1 MRDQDRDQGVKVS
14 GFQDYKKDISTPVQ
28 YLKGVGPRL
37 AKILSKLGIHTIE
50 DLIYYFPRDY
60 EDRRNISQ
68 ISKLRIPEEKVFVK
82 GTIAHVEN
90 QKKPGRLSI
99 LKVTLQDISGSI
111 KLIFFNQPFLLK
123 VFYPGVALLVSGKV
137 EFNSYEGAFQLVPR
151 DWEIDEGEPLKI
163 VPVYNLTEGLFAKT
177 LRNIIKTALDQ
188 YLSSLKEPLPDEILK
203 ENRLI
208 DILEAVKNLHFP
220 QELKIVEEA
229 KRRIIFEDF
238 FVFQVGL
245 GNRKKEIKTLD
256 GIKFNSNA
264 DLLSDFPLPF
274 KLTGAQERVLDEI
287 LNDMSQDRPM
297 NRLIQGDVGSGKT
310 VVAAMAAFVAIKN
323 GYQVAIMA
331 PTEILAQQHYEKF
344 IKWFGAIPVA
354 ARLIALLLVTG
365 TTQSKNK
372 RELIEADV
380 VVGTHALIQEKIK
393 FKKLGLVVVDE
404 QHRFGVLQRAELGN
418 KGRRQNLAPMH
429 PDVLFMTAT
438 PIPRSLALTL
448 YGDLDRSIIDEMPP
462 GRQPVKTYYV
472 SNSKRRN
479 SYEFIRTKIKE
490 GRQVFVVCPLVK
502 ETEKSDLK
510 AAVEESEYLQRDIF
524 PEFKIGLIHGRVKQ
538 SEKERIMWEFRNN
551 KIQLLVST
559 TVIEVG
565 IDIPN
570 ASIMVIEHSERFGL
584 SQLHQLRGRIG
595 RGAHESFC
603 FLMGEPKSKD
613 ARIRIKA
620 MIDSNDGFKIAEVDL
635 RLRGPGDFCGVR
647 QSGLPEFRMADI
659 VRDEKILQ
667 VARDSAF
674 KYLASDP
681 HLEKAPQLKK
691 NLVGRYGRFLGF

>member
-1 MRDQDRDQGVKVS
+1 M
-14 GFQDYKKDISTPVQ
+14 
-28 YLKGVGPRL
+28 
-37 AKILSKLGIHTIE
+37 
-50 DLIYYFPRDY
+50 
-60 EDRRNISQ
+60 
-68 ISKLRIPEEKVFVK
+68 
-82 GTIAHVEN
+82 
-90 QKKPGRLSI
+90 
-99 LKVTLQDISGSI
+99 
-111 KLIFFNQPFLLK
+111 
-123 VFYPGVALLVSGKV
+123 
-137 EFNSYEGAFQLVPR
+137 
-151 DWEIDEGEPLKI
+151 
-163 VPVYNLTEGLFAKT
+163 TEGLFAKSI
-177 LRNIIKTALDQ
+177 RKIIRTSLDQ
-188 YLSSLKEPLPDEILK
+188 YLDQIKEPLPEEILK
-203 ENRLI
+203 KNRLI
-208 DILEAVKNLHFP
+208 SILDAVQNLHFP
-220 QELKIVEEA
+220 QDLRIVEEA
-229 KRRIIFEDF
+229 KRRMIFEDF
-238 FVFQVGL
+238 FVFQIGL
-245 GNRKKEIKTLD
+245 GSRKREIKTLN
-256 GIKFNSNA
+256 GIKFDSNKE
-264 DLLSDFPLPF
+264 LLSDFSLPF
-274 KLTGAQERVLDEI
+274 KLTKAQEKVLDEI
-287 LNDMSQDRPM
+287 LEDMSKDRPM

-310 VVAAMAAFVAIKN
+310 VIAAMAAYVTIKN

-331 PTEILAQQHYEKF
+331 PTEILAQQHYEK
-344 IKWFGAIPVA
+344 ISK
-354 ARLIALLLVTG
+354 LITSQRSFSIQLLTG
-365 TTQSKNK
+365 STQSKERK
-372 RELIEADV
+372 GLIEADL
-380 VVGTHALIQEKIK
+380 VVGTHALIQKEIK
-393 FKKLGLVVVDE
+393 FKKLGLVVIDE

-418 KGRRQNLAPMH
+418 KGMAQNLMFVH
-429 PDVLFMTAT
+429 PDLLFMTAT
-438 PIPRSLALTL
+438 PIPRSLALIL

-524 PEFKIGLIHGRVKQ
+524 PEFKIGLIHGKMKQ

-659 VRDEKILQ
+659 VRDEKILHL
-667 VARDSAF
+667 AREAAF
-674 KYLASDP
+674 NYLIADP